1 MLFSSFFAMA
11 NGMIFEGFSLNNVI
25 VATLDGFNVSM
36 ISNFDTKNVVSD
48 IPELL
53 NRGGM
58 MSMMNTLL
66 IALVAITFAGTM
78 MVSNSLNIIIH
89 RLLKLVQSTLGLIST
104 TILICLTTIGV
115 TSNGQISIL
124 IPGESLKDA
133 YIKQGLHPK
142 NLSRTI
148 EDSVTIIEPIL
159 PWTAAGAYMAGT
171 LGVATLSYLP
181 WAILNYSGII
191 FALICAST
199 GIGITKLK
207 QTS

>member
-1 MLFSSFFAMA
+1 
-11 NGMIFEGFSLNNVI
+11 
-25 VATLDGFNVSM
+25 
-36 ISNFDTKNVVSD
+36 
-48 IPELL
+48 
-53 NRGGM
+53 
-58 MSMMNTLL
+58 
-66 IALVAITFAGTM
+66 
-78 MVSNSLNIIIH
+78 
-89 RLLKLVQSTLGLIST
+89 
-104 TILICLTTIGV
+104 LTTIGV